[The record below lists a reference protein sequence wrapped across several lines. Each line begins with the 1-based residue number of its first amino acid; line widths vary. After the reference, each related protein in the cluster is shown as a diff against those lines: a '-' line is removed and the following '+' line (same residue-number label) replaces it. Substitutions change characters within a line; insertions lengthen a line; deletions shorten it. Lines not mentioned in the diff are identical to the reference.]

1 MHELSV
7 TQNILDIALAEAE
20 KHNAKRISTIKLK
33 VGQLTQV
40 VPDCVQFYLE
50 MLGKGTIAEGV
61 KLEVETVPLVVQC
74 KSCGTTAT
82 LDEYDFACRKCSS
95 PTDVISGRELFIDS
109 IEVE

>member
-33 VGQLTQV
+33 IGQLTQV

-74 KSCGTTAT
+74 RNCGTAAT
-82 LDEYDFACRKCSS
+82 LDDYDFACRNCSS
-95 PTDVISGRELFIDS
+95 PTDVVSGRELFIDS